1 MAEKSKESQNVNIFL
16 KNEEH
21 HDKDE
26 VVVSVSALFRKLK
39 KYFLVW
45 FLVSVIVG
53 GLIVGLSIFFSTTS
67 STPVRALVSFN
78 YDGIEKGKNPDGTDF
93 DANSLKNPTVIE
105 AALRDCNMDLDLL
118 ESVRTGI
125 QIDGIVPENTINRL
139 TAYSKVFENAT
150 NGMPAAQAIL
160 DESWFSTQYKISF
173 NFKEVDISR
182 SDAVQLLN
190 SMLDQYKLY
199 FFKLYGY
206 NEPLGSALGALNYED
221 YDYAEAVDM
230 FSDSLAKLRRYINSL
245 ATDDTTRFRSSVTG
259 YTFADLRDT
268 INTVSDLDLDLIS
281 SYITVNNVTKDKDR
295 VEAYY
300 EYRIENLGRK
310 KIEYQEKLESLEASI
325 ASYVKDDVYIF
336 NDSYNTQST
345 TASAQYDKMISQ
357 KISTQCDLSHTTQQ
371 IEYYNQRLTALRRT
385 IVGSTD
391 KKQKVEEDLKKLNE
405 RVKKL
410 TELVKETA
418 DDYYENIALSNAYSI
433 LVPASSDVKTT
444 VKNGISDA
452 LLPVIGLELVLLMSY
467 LGYCFFKSIIE
478 ETKKKRLAA
487 QSDANGGSVSGD
499 DDADETSDSEEKD
512 SKEEKDGKE
521 EKKDA
526 EKSDSKDKKK
536 S

>member
-1 MAEKSKESQNVNIFL
+1 
-16 KNEEH
+16 
-21 HDKDE
+21 
-26 VVVSVSALFRKLK
+26 
-39 KYFLVW
+39 
-45 FLVSVIVG
+45 
-53 GLIVGLSIFFSTTS
+53 
-67 STPVRALVSFN
+67 
-78 YDGIEKGKNPDGTDF
+78 
-93 DANSLKNPTVIE
+93 
-105 AALRDCNMDLDLL
+105 
-118 ESVRTGI
+118 
-125 QIDGIVPENTINRL
+125 
-139 TAYSKVFENAT
+139 
-150 NGMPAAQAIL
+150 
-160 DESWFSTQYKISF
+160 
-173 NFKEVDISR
+173 
-182 SDAVQLLN
+182 
-190 SMLDQYKLY
+190 
-199 FFKLYGY
+199 
-206 NEPLGSALGALNYED
+206 
-221 YDYAEAVDM
+221 
-230 FSDSLAKLRRYINSL
+230 
-245 ATDDTTRFRSSVTG
+245 
-259 YTFADLRDT
+259 
-268 INTVSDLDLDLIS
+268 
-281 SYITVNNVTKDKDR
+281 
-295 VEAYY
+295 
-300 EYRIENLGRK
+300 
-310 KIEYQEKLESLEASI
+310 
-325 ASYVKDDVYIF
+325 
-336 NDSYNTQST
+336 
-345 TASAQYDKMISQ
+345 MISQ
-357 KISTQCDLSHTTQQ
+357 KISTQSDLSHTTQQ